1 MQNSITKENKSNIV
15 RPTSNSKKYLF
26 PLILI
31 TSLFFFWGFVHN
43 LDPVLIPH
51 LRKAFQL
58 TDLESSLVD
67 FSIFIAYF
75 LMAIPAG
82 KIMHKFGYKSGIL
95 IGLVF
100 FAIGAFLFIPAANT
114 QLYPF
119 FLAALFVIAC
129 GLAFLETAAN
139 PYITILGPEETATQ
153 RLNFSQSFNGLA
165 AFIAPI
171 IGGKFILSDK
181 IMSDAEIKALAP
193 AELQEYIAQEAAS
206 VKGPYLVLGLIIIL
220 VAVLIYFTKLPDIKE
235 NKEQTEHSTLLKA
248 WAHQHLRFAV
258 IAQFFYVG
266 AQVCV
271 LSFFIRFI
279 TNSAGI
285 TEKQAAVYAGFAGLA
300 FMLGR
305 FAGTYFMKFIKAHN
319 LLKIYSIL
327 AMIFLLIAIFSNGN
341 ISIYSLIMV
350 SFFMSI
356 MFPTIFSLGIANLGK
371 DTKMASSLLVMSVVG
386 GAILPLGL
394 GVISDITGVIQYGYF
409 VPFICFIVVYLFAK
423 LGWQHKEILH
433 SIPK

>member
-1 MQNSITKENKSNIV
+1 MTNFKTENGVTAS
-15 RPTSNSKKYLF
+15 SSKHNYLV

-82 KIMHKFGYKSGIL
+82 KVMHKYGYKSGIL
-95 IGLVF
+95 IGLSL
-100 FAIGAFLFIPAANT
+100 FALGSFLFVPAANT
-114 QLYPF
+114 QMYVF
-119 FLAALFVIAC
+119 FLGALFVIAC

-139 PYITILGPEETATQ
+139 PYITILGPEHSATQ

-165 AFIAPI
+165 AFLAPI
-171 IGGKFILSDK
+171 VGGKFILNENELSDE
-181 IMSDAEIKALAP
+181 AIKALSP
-193 AELQEYIAQEAAS
+193 DKLQEYIAHEAAS
-206 VKGPYLVLGLIIIL
+206 VKGPYLILGAIIVIVAILI
-220 VAVLIYFTKLPDIKE
+220 AFTKLPDIKDADHPGDE
-235 NKEQTEHSTLLKA
+235 KSTLAQAFK
-248 WAHQHLRFAV
+248 HKHLRWAV
-258 IAQFFYVG
+258 VAQFFYVG

-279 TNSAGI
+279 TVSANI
-285 TEKQAAVYAGFAGLA
+285 SSKEAAVYSGLAGLA

-305 FAGTYFMKFIKAHN
+305 FIGTFFMKYIKPAH
-319 LLKIYSIL
+319 LLKIYALLSML
-327 AMIFLLIAIFSNGN
+327 FTAMAIFSSGS
-341 ISIYSLIMV
+341 ISIYSLIIV

-356 MFPTIFSLGIANLGK
+356 MFPTIFSLGIVDLGK
-371 DTKMASSLLVMSVVG
+371 DTKMASSLLVMSIVG
-386 GAILPLGL
+386 GAFLPLGL
-394 GVISDITGVIQYGYF
+394 GYISDITSNIQYGYI
-409 VPFICFIVVYLFAK
+409 VPFICFLVVFYF
-423 LGWQHKEILH
+423 GWKGYK
-433 SIPK
+433 PVNR

>member
-1 MQNSITKENKSNIV
+1 MQNIIPEPSTQVSSE
-15 RPTSNSKKYLF
+15 RKKYLF
-26 PLILI
+26 PLILV

-82 KIMHKFGYKSGIL
+82 NMMRKYGYKSGIIL
-95 IGLVF
+95 GLCL
-100 FAIGAFLFIPAANT
+100 FALGAFLFIPAANT
-114 QLYPF
+114 RMYIF
-119 FLAALFVIAC
+119 FLGALFIIAC

-139 PYITILGPEETATQ
+139 PYVTILGPAETATR

-171 IGGKFILSDK
+171 VGGKYILSEQPLTDVQ
-181 IMSDAEIKALAP
+181 IQ
-193 AELQEYIAQEAAS
+193 ELTPYDLNIYITQESAS
-206 VKGPYLVLGLIIIL
+206 VKGPYLILGIAIVVVMLL
-220 VAVLIYFTKLPDIKE
+220 FVFTKLPDIKHE
-235 NKEQTEHSTLLKA
+235 DNEGGSKISDVWKHKHLK
-248 WAHQHLRFAV
+248 WAV

-279 TNSAGI
+279 VVSAGI
-285 TEKQAAVYAGFAGLA
+285 TEKNAAFYSGLAGLA
-300 FMLGR
+300 FMVGR
-305 FAGTYFMKFIKAHN
+305 FVGTFFMKFIRPN
-319 LLKIYSIL
+319 RLLMMYSAL
-327 AMIFLLIAIFSNGN
+327 SMLLTVIAILGEGQ
-341 ISIYSLIMV
+341 ITIYALIGV

-356 MFPTIFSLGIANLGK
+356 MFPTIFSLGIAGLGK
-371 DTKMASSLLVMSVVG
+371 DTKIASSLIVMSIVG

-394 GVISDITGVIQYGYF
+394 GYISDLTHNIQNGYI
-409 VPFICFIVVYLFAK
+409 VPLICFVVVFVFGMY
-423 LGWQHKEILH
+423 GWKPVGNILENK
-433 SIPK
+433 P